1 MKPVRLRFSA
11 SPYSLRDWLLGHSRQ
26 RYGVLALALLAFA
39 CAAIAVLV
47 WQIWHNQSQIA
58 QTQTALQAVL
68 VEKGQVPLARES
80 ARPLLSAQQRTAWVQ
95 IARHLNT
102 PWSSLLDGLESA
114 TPENI
119 GLVSIEPD
127 AARASVR
134 LQVEAK
140 TLDSLLG
147 YAGALRS
154 IDLFENVVLIKHETN
169 DQDPTR
175 PLRLSLDIRLKA
187 GSVPGVATREVPR

>member
-1 MKPVRLRFSA
+1 MKPVRLDFAA
-11 SPYSLRDWLLGHSRQ
+11 SPDSMQGWLMGHGRQ
-26 RYGVLALALLAFA
+26 RHDLLALLLLVLALA
-39 CAAIAVLV
+39 AIAILV

-80 ARPLLSAQQRTAWVQ
+80 AKPLLSAQQRTAWVQ

-119 GLVSIEPD
+119 GLVSVEPD

-140 TLDSLLG
+140 TLDSLLA

-154 IDLFENVVLIKHETN
+154 FDLFENVVLIKHETN

-175 PLRLSLDIRLKA
+175 PLRLSLDIRLQA
-187 GSVPGVATREVPR
+187 RVSGPGPKEVPR